1 MTILA
6 QSVEPL
12 PGLEGEKSPTKNSRL
27 KDIFFKEN
35 IKKCKPKVIWFT
47 LFDIQVLFILLQ
59 YYLFLYHPATGLYHK
74 NMRTLAVGG

>member
-12 PGLEGEKSPTKNSRL
+12 PGLEGEKSTTNNSRL
-27 KDIFFKEN
+27 KDIFFKEKS
-35 IKKCKPKVIWFT
+35 KKCKPYYFWFT

-59 YYLFLYHPATGLYHK
+59 CYLFLYHPASGFYNK
-74 NMRTLAVGG
+74 NVRTLAVG